1 MEHHNP
7 GKPTGCGRGRPRENT
22 DLRRPHVNTYASGD
36 ADFVP
41 SAGVS
46 NGVVFC
52 GAPTN
57 WGNETQKAD
66 TTVPASP
73 SGDHVRSAVPWSI
86 CSGESPTVTNSEKK
100 FTLSPYAEEFVP
112 RYFRPEPRVLQT
124 EIPEENTINNSM
136 DSYVIQE
143 LRSFLADLT
152 FNPGKFERRIQP
164 LTDTINEMVDDEDTL
179 RAIVNIIFD
188 ESVRQPNF
196 RYSGAR
202 LCKYLS
208 SELTWAT
215 EQGNFRSLLLQ
226 RCTQEHKRREQLA
239 KAEDGGVYLRG
250 FAMFLAELFSQLEVS
265 KQKISLFSEHLS
277 ALMKT
282 LLDHPSS
289 DNLKSVCQ
297 ILKLVG
303 VYLEDFGKTSNQD
316 GSNQMDKIISSMKN
330 LTGNPEIGRDI
341 KDMVNSV
348 IELRSIDWGR
358 STSTYNSDTTSS
370 DTSSY
375 PLNEPVMYGP
385 DGKPI
390 TAEESLFLHSQYGCH
405 SIDGEEYEYYEDTT
419 FDEFDDDVE
428 EAFELFLS
436 EQELRH

>member
-1 MEHHNP
+1 MEHHNLE
-7 GKPTGCGRGRPRENT
+7 KPAGCGRGRPRENT

-36 ADFVP
+36 AVP

-46 NGVVFC
+46 NGVFC
-52 GAPTN
+52 GAPNN
-57 WGNETQKAD
+57 WGSETQKAD
-66 TTVPASP
+66 ATIPASP

-86 CSGESPTVTNSEKK
+86 CSGESPAVTTNREKK
-100 FTLSPYAEEFVP
+100 STLSPYAEEFVP
-112 RYFRPEPRVLQT
+112 RYFRPEPRVQP
-124 EIPEENTINNSM
+124 EILEENTINNSM
-136 DSYVIQE
+136 DTLVIQE
-143 LRSFLADLT
+143 LRSFLSDVT
-152 FNPGKFERRIQP
+152 FNPGKFERRVRP
-164 LTDTINEMVDDEDTL
+164 LTDTINMVDDEDTL

-208 SELTWAT
+208 NELTLST

-226 RCTQEHKRREQLA
+226 RCSQEHKRREQLA
-239 KAEDGGVYLRG
+239 EAEDGGVYLRG

-265 KQKISLFSEHLS
+265 NQKIALFGEHLP

-282 LLDHPSS
+282 LLEHPSS

-316 GSNQMDKIISSMKN
+316 GSSQMDKIISTLKN

-358 STSTYNSDTTSS
+358 TTATYNSDTTSS
-370 DTSSY
+370 DTSCY

-405 SIDGEEYEYYEDTT
+405 SIDGEEYEYYEDNA